1 MRCAADKLR
10 ICETNARAQLAANK
24 PKLTAPPRSALLA
37 RAATFIP
44 VLRSANAALPDTDA
58 AEQPGAVEI
67 QEVAEEEDAIRLHS
81 NDSIDSLTDSTRDDC
96 AAEDPHKP
104 HAQHVEMDLACG
116 VLDLPDAAAIAAA
129 EAAAANGADV
139 DGDLASAAQRAA
151 CVLPTVST
159 SSSSDES
166 DESDSA
172 DGLHVVNVG
181 AAACNPAMVSNKQAT
196 KRPPASH
203 PANAPGSA
211 RSETNSSA
219 DFEVLQKDCNASE
232 QQGLSEG
239 AQRRALNAQQGADE
253 LRPKERNPKT
263 HLLIEEC

>member
-1 MRCAADKLR
+1 M
-10 ICETNARAQLAANK
+10 
-24 PKLTAPPRSALLA
+24 
-37 RAATFIP
+37 
-44 VLRSANAALPDTDA
+44 LRSANAALPDTDA

-67 QEVAEEEDAIRLHS
+67 QEVAEKEDAIRLHS
-81 NDSIDSLTDSTRDDC
+81 NDSIDSLTDSNSDDC

-129 EAAAANGADV
+129 EAAAGNGADV
-139 DGDLASAAQRAA
+139 DGDLASAAQRAAAQRAA

-172 DGLHVVNVG
+172 DGLQVVNVG

-211 RSETNSSA
+211 RFETNTSA
-219 DFEVLQKDCNASE
+219 NFEVLQKDCNASE

-263 HLLIEEC
+263 HALIEEC